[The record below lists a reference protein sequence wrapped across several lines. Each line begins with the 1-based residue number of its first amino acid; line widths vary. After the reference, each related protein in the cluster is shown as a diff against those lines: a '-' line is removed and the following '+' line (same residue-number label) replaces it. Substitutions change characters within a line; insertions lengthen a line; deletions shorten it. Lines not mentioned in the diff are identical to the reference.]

1 MPKHAISMLC
11 IKGHDMDSSGVD
23 SVHSRNIYTGLD
35 GAEGFLGEVV
45 SQMDQEG
52 YAGVKPHKDRL
63 GYSKGDLG
71 KKGLEI
77 RKSMID

>member
-1 MPKHAISMLC
+1 MTWAAQVLTVYIAGTSTL
-11 IKGHDMDSSGVD
+11 DS
-23 SVHSRNIYTGLD
+23 D
-35 GAEGFLGEVV
+35 GAEGFLGEVM

-71 KKGLEI
+71 KKGLER